1 MKKIGFFGGCFSPP
15 SNVHINLAKEL
26 VENKL
31 VDNVVFIPVG
41 DYYKKQ
47 NLIKAEYRYN
57 MLLLACKGYEYLK
70 VDNITLNSKK
80 TLYAIDTFKLIYEKY
95 KNNDTEIYFIMGSD
109 NFNKISNWKSYDE
122 IIKNYKYIV
131 IERPKYK
138 IESNIDN
145 VIYYNNNQKED
156 MSATRIRNLLKNNA
170 NLEQYLDKKVIY
182 YIKQNK
188 LYI

>member
-95 KNNDTEIYFIMGSD
+95 LIEMQKGTN
-109 NFNKISNWKSYDE
+109 
-122 IIKNYKYIV
+122 IKNIIEEIAQKYNISDKECLNILIDYTQKYI
-131 IERPKYK
+131 
-138 IESNIDN
+138 
-145 VIYYNNNQKED
+145 
-156 MSATRIRNLLKNNA
+156 
-170 NLEQYLDKKVIY
+170 
-182 YIKQNK
+182 
-188 LYI
+188 